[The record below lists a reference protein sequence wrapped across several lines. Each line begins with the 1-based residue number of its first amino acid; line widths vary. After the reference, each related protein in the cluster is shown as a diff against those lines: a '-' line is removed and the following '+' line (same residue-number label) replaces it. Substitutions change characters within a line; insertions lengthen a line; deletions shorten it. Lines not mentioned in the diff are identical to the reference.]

1 MTGGGAPGSPDGG
14 QDRPFSLPEVAQYR
28 NQAQQLASQAKDL
41 GDQLKQAGANQRD
54 QQSVDEITQALRN
67 MAASRAYDN
76 AAELRALENATLDK
90 MKKLEFDLRKRIDT
104 TNQQLYLSGSDDV
117 PPAFRSQIEDYYR
130 ALSKQSG
137 GGGSQPPAAPAKPA
151 GRGGGGGKN

>member
-1 MTGGGAPGSPDGG
+1 MSGGAAPGSPDGG
-14 QDRPFSLPEVAQYR
+14 QDRPFSLPEIAQYR
-28 NQAQQLASQAKDL
+28 NQAQQLANQAKDL

-54 QQSVDEITQALRN
+54 QQQVDEITQALRN

-76 AAELRALENATLDK
+76 AAELRALENTTLDK

-104 TNQQLYLSGSDDV
+104 SNQQLYLSGSDDV

-137 GGGSQPPAAPAKPA
+137 GTTPPAAPTKPG
-151 GRGGGGGKN
+151 GRGGGGGN